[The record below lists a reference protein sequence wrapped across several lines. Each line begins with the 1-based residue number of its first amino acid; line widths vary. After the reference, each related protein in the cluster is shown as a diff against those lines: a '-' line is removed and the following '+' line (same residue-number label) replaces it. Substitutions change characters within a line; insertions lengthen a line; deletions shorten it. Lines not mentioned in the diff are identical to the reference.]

1 MTLFYSFLHNEF
13 DRRPRGCVTFFF
25 ENEVCPNIKT
35 EIEDKYCKIEF
46 RQGVAVNDVLC
57 DDDDNG
63 VRAFS
68 SAVFTLLSPLLL
80 LLSFSVDDEV
90 LLFVLLLLLLVFLP
104 PTEDS

>member
-57 DDDDNG
+57 DDDDDG
-63 VRAFS
+63 VRVFS
-68 SAVFTLLSPLLL
+68 SAVFSLLSPL
-80 LLSFSVDDEV
+80 FG
-90 LLFVLLLLLLVFLP
+90 LFRTLRTYNLP
-104 PTEDS
+104 PVPPSSRLSTVS